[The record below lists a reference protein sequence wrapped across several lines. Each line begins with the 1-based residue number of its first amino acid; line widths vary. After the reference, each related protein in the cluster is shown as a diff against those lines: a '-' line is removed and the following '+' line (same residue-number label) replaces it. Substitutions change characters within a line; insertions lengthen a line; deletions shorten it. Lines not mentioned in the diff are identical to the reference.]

1 MLCSSGFNFTSWILD
16 FVPAL
21 VTHAKCESS
30 CRGASPSP
38 SGRGWPEGPGEGR
51 LVKNVAHSGPHPPLR
66 GTLSRRERDS
76 LQPLPT
82 TANVQTPVS
91 QRERDRA
98 LQDAADSSQKVG
110 VPKVKAVPGILP
122 LRSTLFPP
130 LIHLPL
136 HFVIADGTAGF

>member
-1 MLCSSGFNFTSWILD
+1 MG
-16 FVPAL
+16 
-21 VTHAKCESS
+21 S

-82 TANVQTPVS
+82 TANVQTPGTQRGARTVETRPAVRFRRSYINNLDTSAPGEGGAKRRMRASWRNVYPSLPSPAVS
-91 QRERDRA
+91 VVVYR
-98 LQDAADSSQKVG
+98 L
-110 VPKVKAVPGILP
+110 L
-122 LRSTLFPP
+122 
-130 LIHLPL
+130 
-136 HFVIADGTAGF
+136 

>member
-30 CRGASPSP
+30 CSGASPSP

-51 LVKNVAHSGPHPPLR
+51 LVKNVAHSGPHLP
-66 GTLSRRERDS
+66 

-82 TANVQTPVS
+82 TANVQTPDHGLRPWLHS
-91 QRERDRA
+91 FAAIAAEISFRA
-98 LQDAADSSQKVG
+98 SPA
-110 VPKVKAVPGILP
+110 
-122 LRSTLFPP
+122 
-130 LIHLPL
+130 
-136 HFVIADGTAGF
+136 

>member
-38 SGRGWPEGPGEGR
+38 SGRGWPEGPGEGG

-66 GTLSRRERDS
+66 GTLSRGGPGGEGLAS
-76 LQPLPT
+76 
-82 TANVQTPVS
+82 
-91 QRERDRA
+91 
-98 LQDAADSSQKVG
+98 AASHYCKCPNARPS
-110 VPKVKAVPGILP
+110 PGGRRTRPISF
-122 LRSTLFPP
+122 RYFG
-130 LIHLPL
+130 HL
-136 HFVIADGTAGF
+136 

>member
-1 MLCSSGFNFTSWILD
+1 MG
-16 FVPAL
+16 
-21 VTHAKCESS
+21 S

-82 TANVQTPVS
+82 TANVQTPDHGRLKPLARKTLAAGIGAIAKTCKS
-91 QRERDRA
+91 QA
-98 LQDAADSSQKVG
+98 
-110 VPKVKAVPGILP
+110 
-122 LRSTLFPP
+122 
-130 LIHLPL
+130 
-136 HFVIADGTAGF
+136 AGFTPSNGCRIVAPRLDRLE

>member
-21 VTHAKCESS
+21 VTHTKCESS
-30 CRGASPSP
+30 WRLHYAILSRSKSLSLRERVARAEREPDRASIKK
-38 SGRGWPEGPGEGR
+38 GPGGGR

-82 TANVQTPVS
+82 TANVQTPGPFGPPS
-91 QRERDRA
+91 
-98 LQDAADSSQKVG
+98 
-110 VPKVKAVPGILP
+110 PGGRRTRP
-122 LRSTLFPP
+122 QVFPE
-130 LIHLPL
+130 
-136 HFVIADGTAGF
+136 